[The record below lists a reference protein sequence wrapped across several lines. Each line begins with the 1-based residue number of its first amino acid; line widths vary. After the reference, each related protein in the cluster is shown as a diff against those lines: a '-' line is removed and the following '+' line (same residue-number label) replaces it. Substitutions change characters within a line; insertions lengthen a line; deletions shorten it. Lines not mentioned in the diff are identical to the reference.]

1 MISSDNQ
8 IEAKAKK
15 LIAIKDFTLLSTP
28 GVVGAYKECELTHIY
43 LFEIESNKIY
53 HYYAV
58 LSYEEYIES
67 NEDFKEI
74 FLTPKPI
81 KINNKY
87 KLGIKQSRLSFN
99 CAKDIFNG
107 LCTGYL
113 SVENKTFCISSAFTV
128 LPKTHIPSYWD
139 NNVPL
144 LHKVLKPNFWGDNY
158 IIEFFSTQNPFD
170 GLLSSKD
177 FTIINENIK
186 KYINIDLESINDRIG
201 SYVFQFPIT
210 LINADI
216 HSKRDWCNAEYS
228 IQTYPPFIKEKDIIS
243 IISTELDNVITGCNN
258 IEGVCKNHLFEVG
271 DSNNFKLLVINKENK
286 LIYRH
291 LKGNYLRYFNFGGG
305 IGFYNSEPRTFTN
318 SDNEEISIDLF
329 SNNFDSGNLS
339 NGNYSERIRRR
350 MKHNNVIKASG
361 EFAIFIN
368 ERKEAL
374 FYIRD
379 LIQKKYNDVSE
390 IWMLDPYLLSKDII
404 DTLYYHTQRDIKF
417 KCITSYKKSK
427 LLIEPQV
434 VKESSFFYIFKWF
447 FKLFKTE
454 KRKSRNY
461 YFKKYK
467 SEQKNYFLT
476 HSNNLGI
483 ILEYRVTH
491 ENIGFDFHD
500 RFLFFIPKEADGIPT
515 AYSLGTSVNSLGKAH
530 HIIQKVP
537 DSKELVNTFQELW
550 KMLDNESSL
559 IIKLP
564 EDRNCE
570 K

>member
-1 MISSDNQ
+1 MFRSDNQ
-8 IEAKAKK
+8 IESDAKK
-15 LIAIKDFTLLSTP
+15 NLAVKDFKLLSVP
-28 GVVGAYKECELTHIY
+28 GVVGAYKECELTHVY
-43 LFEIESNKIY
+43 LLEIESEKLY

-58 LSYEEYIES
+58 LSYEEYAES
-67 NEDFKEI
+67 NEVFKKI
-74 FLTPKPI
+74 FLTQKPV

-87 KLGIKQSRLSFN
+87 KLGIKQSRLSFI
-99 CAKDIFNG
+99 CAKDIFDG
-107 LCTGYL
+107 LCAGNL
-113 SVENKTFCISSAFTV
+113 SVEKKTFCTAKSFTV

-158 IIEFFSTQNPFD
+158 IIEFFSNQNPFE
-170 GLLSSKD
+170 GSLLDKD
-177 FTIINENIK
+177 FININKNIE

-201 SYVFQFPIT
+201 SFIFQFPIT
-210 LINADI
+210 LIETDI
-216 HSKRDWCNAEYS
+216 RSKMDWCNAEFS
-228 IQTYPPFIKEKDIIS
+228 IKTYHPFNQNENIIS
-243 IISTELDNVITGCNN
+243 IISTDLDNVITGCNN
-258 IEGVCKNHLFEVG
+258 IEGICKNHLFEVG
-271 DSNNFKLLVINKENK
+271 DSNNFRLLVINKENK

-291 LKGNYLRYFNFGGG
+291 FKGNYLRYINISGG
-305 IGFYNSEPRTFTN
+305 IGLYNSEPRIFTN

-329 SNNFDSGNLS
+329 SNNFDAGNSS
-339 NGNYSERIRRR
+339 NGNYSERIQKR
-350 MKHNNVIKASG
+350 MRHNNAIKASG
-361 EFAIFIN
+361 KFAMFN
-368 ERKEAL
+368 NQRKEAL
-374 FYIRD
+374 LYIRN
-379 LIQKKYNDVSE
+379 LIQKNYNDVSE

-404 DTLYYHTQRDIKF
+404 DTLYYHSQRDVKL
-417 KCITSYKKSK
+417 KCITSYKKSR

-434 VKESSFFYIFKWF
+434 VNENRFFHSFKWF
-447 FKLFKTE
+447 FRLFKTE
-454 KRKSRNY
+454 KQKSGNY

-537 DSKELVNTFQELW
+537 DSKKLVHTFQELW
-550 KMLDNESSL
+550 NLLDNESSI

-564 EDRNCE
+564 EDGNHE